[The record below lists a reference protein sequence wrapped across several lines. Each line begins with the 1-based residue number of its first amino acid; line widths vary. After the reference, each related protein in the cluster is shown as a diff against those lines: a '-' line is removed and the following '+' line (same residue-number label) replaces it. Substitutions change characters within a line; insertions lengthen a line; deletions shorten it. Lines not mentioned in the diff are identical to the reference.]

1 MKTLKD
7 KKILLITLDSSF
19 MDDSYVFPYL
29 GVLYLVAVA
38 NRVGADVS
46 YTDNFRIEEAGD
58 YDVIGISCMTPQG
71 GQAYQICRDIKARY
85 PNVLVVL
92 GGPHAT
98 HYLDEC
104 MKEKFDII
112 VTGDGERVFE
122 ELLLGKVDK
131 SRLSAKSTP
140 EQLIFQDYLTQDE
153 MNSYP
158 VPYRESSYINKY
170 TYNLGG
176 VDVTTIMSSRGC
188 PMRCAFC
195 EQGGTK
201 ARWFTPEHF
210 GAEVQDIADL
220 GIKGV
225 MIFDDLFA
233 LSPTKVR
240 PYLKILKAKGLSFRC
255 FGHAKIMTPEFASML
270 YEAGCVEIAF
280 GAESADQ
287 GILDTVNKR
296 TTVEQMHAF
305 VETVIQTGMRVKA
318 FFIIG
323 LPGETEQTARKTYDF
338 IEKYRTKYPESFSF
352 DLTVF
357 FPYKGTLIGDEARS
371 GSNSFNIRAR
381 QGLSWSEIDAGD
393 YGAYKKKD
401 GAADIVIETYDWEKG
416 EVLLSAERIG
426 ELQAKTL
433 MLSGRYAKELVCG

>member
-7 KKILLITLDSSF
+7 KKVLLATLDSSF

-29 GVLYLVAVA
+29 GVLYLMSVAKRA
-38 NRVGADVS
+38 GADVS
-46 YTDNFRIEEAGD
+46 YTDEFNIDDAAYF
-58 YDVIGISCMTPQG
+58 DVIGISCLTPQG
-71 GQAYQICRDIKARY
+71 GQAYQLCRQIKASY
-85 PNVLVVL
+85 PKKMVIL

-98 HYLDEC
+98 HYLNEC
-104 MKEKFDII
+104 RKEPFDII

-122 ELLLGKVDK
+122 ELLLGKVDNLA
-131 SRLSAKSTP
+131 SRLWDTP
-140 EQLIFQDYLTQDE
+140 DQLIFHDTLTAEE

-158 VPYRESSYINKY
+158 IPYREESYINKY
-170 TYNLGG
+170 TYNLAG
-176 VDVTTIMSSRGC
+176 VDYTTLMSSRGC

-201 ARWFTPEHF
+201 ARWFTPDHF
-210 GAEVQDIADL
+210 EAEIRSIVDL

-233 LSPTKVR
+233 LSPVKVK
-240 PYLKILKAKGLSFRC
+240 PYLEILKKYQIVFRC
-255 FGHAKIMTPEFASML
+255 FGHAKIMTPEFAAML
-270 YEAGCVEIAF
+270 YDAGCVEIAF
-280 GAESADQ
+280 GGESADQ

-305 VETVIQTGMRVKA
+305 IETVIQTGIRVKA

-323 LPGETEQTARKTYDF
+323 LPGETEQTFQKTYDF
-338 IEKYRTKYPESFSF
+338 IEKYRTKYPDLFSF

-357 FPYKGTLIGDEARS
+357 FPYKGTYIGDMARA
-371 GSNSFNIRAR
+371 GNDRFNIRPKLDW
-381 QGLSWSEIDAGD
+381 GEIDAGG
-393 YGAYKKKD
+393 YGANKKKL
-401 GAADIVIETYDWEKG
+401 GTSDIVIESYDWEKG
-416 EVLLSAERIG
+416 RVLLSAERIG

-433 MLSGRYAKELVCG
+433 KLSGRYNVPSCAKC